1 MADRPRPRIETRQS
15 YHSFVSVPFMAMIVS
30 RPEKSKSPPSHLD
43 TAAGPV

>member
-1 MADRPRPRIETRQS
+1 MADHPRPRIEMRQS